1 MMLMFKM
8 LMKMMVRMLMMMLM
22 LLTLVISMISMM
34 LMMSTMLLLLMNL
47 MMFKSSSDLFVWAV
61 QPLATPAST
70 PNILK
75 YQSEAASFLN
85 IGAITFTN
93 IMQLKQI
100 L

>member
-1 MMLMFKM
+1 M
-8 LMKMMVRMLMMMLM
+8 MMMLM
-22 LLTLVISMISMM
+22 LLTLVLSMM
-34 LMMSTMLLLLMNL
+34 LMMSTMLILLMKL
-47 MMFKSSSDLFVWAV
+47 MMFKSSSDLFFWAV

-93 IMQLKQI
+93 IMHLKQI